1 MATQSSREAWFSQYQ
16 DLDRDDGKQLIGPD
30 GFVRLCEALKYSMD
44 GLEPLVLLWK
54 LGAKELGTVELESW
68 DREVRAMG
76 VTDNAALKSAV
87 DVVVDKFKTDLA
99 LCKDFAA
106 YKDFYR
112 QVFLYLRSQNQRI
125 LVETAKTALPLIT
138 NQHWLF
144 MRFVEFLE
152 AQGPKMTTMTR
163 DQWNLLLDLSRS
175 VDAKFSGYSKEEAW
189 PSLFDDFYDWIREH
203 PAPSPPRSI
212 DVTARCK

>member
-16 DLDRDDGKQLIGPD
+16 DFDRDDGKQLIGPD
-30 GFVRLCEALKYSMD
+30 GFFRLCEALKYSMD

-76 VTDNAALKSAV
+76 ATDNATLKRAV
-87 DVVVDKFKTDLA
+87 DVAVSKFTT
-99 LCKDFAA
+99 DFAS

-125 LVETAKTALPLIT
+125 QVETAKTALPLIT

-144 MRFVEFLE
+144 MRFVKFLE
-152 AQGPKMTTMTR
+152 AQGPKMATMTR

-175 VDAKFSGYSKEEAW
+175 VDAEFSGYSKEEAW
-189 PSLFDDFYDWIREH
+189 PSLFDDFYDWVREH
-203 PAPSPPRSI
+203 PAPKPI
-212 DVTARCK
+212 DVASSPK